1 MRAYIMSSNVVK
13 YQELIVSFQNAVNN
27 PENLDE
33 RGEINWNFVDADIH
47 MDAGD
52 AGLTLPEDYHIIFND
67 LADEFELTLLQE
79 RC

>member
-1 MRAYIMSSNVVK
+1 MSNNLVK
-13 YQELIVSFQNAVNN
+13 YQELVISFNNAVKN

-33 RGEINWNFVDADIH
+33 RGDINWNFVDADIH
-47 MDAGD
+47 MDAND
-52 AGLTLPEDYHIIFND
+52 AGLTLPEDYHIIFNE